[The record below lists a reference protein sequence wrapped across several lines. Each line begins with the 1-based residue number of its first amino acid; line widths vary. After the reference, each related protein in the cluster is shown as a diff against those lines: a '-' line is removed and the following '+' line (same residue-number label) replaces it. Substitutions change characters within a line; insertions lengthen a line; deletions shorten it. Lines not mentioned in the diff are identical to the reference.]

1 MKKRNILLISLIVPA
16 MILSATFYGC
26 TILEKGIPPDN
37 EKPNGGS
44 NQANNFLNQTEKEG
58 LIYIA
63 EEEKLSRDLNGFFY
77 DKWGLEIFAN
87 MKKAAQT
94 NVNSVL
100 SIIAKYG
107 LENPIENDKIGNF
120 MNPRLQDLYGKL
132 LQDGSDSVG
141 DALKADAFIEE
152 LDIADLEMYLHFTT
166 NPDVER
172 AYANLMDGAK
182 EHLREF
188 VLELNKYNIS
198 YMPQV
203 LPEDEFNSIISE
215 NGTVNK
221 LIEKSNKN

>member
-1 MKKRNILLISLIVPA
+1 
-16 MILSATFYGC
+16 
-26 TILEKGIPPDN
+26 
-37 EKPNGGS
+37 
-44 NQANNFLNQTEKEG
+44 
-58 LIYIA
+58 
-63 EEEKLSRDLNGFFY
+63 
-77 DKWGLEIFAN
+77 
-87 MKKAAQT
+87 
-94 NVNSVL
+94 
-100 SIIAKYG
+100 
-107 LENPIENDKIGNF
+107 

>member
-16 MILSATFYGC
+16 MILSTTSYGC
-26 TILEKGIPPDN
+26 ATWGIGIPPEN
-37 EKPNGGS
+37 EKLNSGT

-77 DKWGLEIFAN
+77 GKWGLEIFAKT
-87 MKKAAQT
+87 KKAAQT
-94 NVNSVL
+94 NVNSIL

-132 LQDGSDSVG
+132 LQNGSDSVG
-141 DALKADAFIEE
+141 NALKADAFIEE